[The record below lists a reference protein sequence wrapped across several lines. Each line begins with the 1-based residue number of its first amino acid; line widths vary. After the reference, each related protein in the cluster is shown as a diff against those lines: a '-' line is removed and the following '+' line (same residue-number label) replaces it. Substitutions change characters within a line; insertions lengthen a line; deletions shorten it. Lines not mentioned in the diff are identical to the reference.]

1 MITHANQNTTPWTPE
16 KIATLIQLHKQGRSF
31 NQIAHEMKMTR
42 NQVCGKL
49 DRLGLVGAES
59 RRIRTYHRR
68 INMNPRKIDRG
79 DWDMK
84 LFEPWAV
91 RKERIQRERANV
103 R

>member
-1 MITHANQNTTPWTPE
+1 MITHANQNTTPWTTQKTE
-16 KIATLIQLHKQGRSF
+16 TLIQLHKQGRSF
-31 NQIAHEMKMTR
+31 NEIADEMKMTR

-49 DRLGLVGAES
+49 DRLGLVGS
-59 RRIRTYHRR
+59 TSKRIRTFQRR

-91 RKERIQRERANV
+91 RKERLQRERANV
-103 R
+103 

>member
-1 MITHANQNTTPWTPE
+1 MTTHANQNSTPWTTDRT
-16 KIATLIQLHKQGRSF
+16 ATLIRLHKQGRSF
-31 NQIAHEMKMTR
+31 NEIAHEMNMTR

-49 DRLGLVGAES
+49 DRLGLVGS
-59 RRIRTYHRR
+59 SSPRTRTFHRR

-91 RKERIQRERANV
+91 RKERLQRERANV
-103 R
+103 